1 MKKMLSL
8 ALFLLSLVVLCVAT
22 ACNSGE
28 SVNLDGQDA
37 GGANADHLNLT
48 MDFKLNAGQTS
59 FAPMYVYGRY
69 FPAGKDVEAE
79 RKPVKCQTS
88 QVLDATRLTCDL
100 GTFPVSQEVRFMV
113 QVPQADGTV
122 VPACKTLDSCIG
134 QVLVYSPDQP
144 NFHAD
149 ATNMTLVQD
158 SLFSGGIAFKFYIP
172 MSHL

>member
-1 MKKMLSL
+1 MKKLRSL
-8 ALFLLSLVVLCVAT
+8 ALFLLSLMVLCVAT

-28 SVNLDGQDA
+28 SVDLEGQGT

-48 MDFKLNAGQTS
+48 LDFKLHEGQTA

-69 FPAGKDVEAE
+69 FPAGNDAEAE
-79 RKPVKCQTS
+79 RKPVKCQNA
-88 QVLDATRLTCDL
+88 QVMYATRLTCSL

-113 QVPQADGTV
+113 QVPQADGTA
-122 VPACKTLDSCIG
+122 VPACKALDSCIG

-144 NFHAD
+144 DFHAD

-158 SLFSGGIAFKFYIP
+158 PLFSGSVAYKFYIP